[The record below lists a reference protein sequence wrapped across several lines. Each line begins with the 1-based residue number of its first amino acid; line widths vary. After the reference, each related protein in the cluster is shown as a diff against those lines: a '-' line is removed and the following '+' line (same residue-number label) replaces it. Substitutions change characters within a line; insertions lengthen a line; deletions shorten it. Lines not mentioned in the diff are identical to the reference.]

1 MSRVYFA
8 YYDYFFKKKLLFK
21 VFFVTIY
28 IFMNRLHDKMDI
40 QMNHI

>member
-8 YYDYFFKKKLLFK
+8 YYDYFFFK
-21 VFFVTIY
+21 NYYLKFFLSLY
-28 IFMNRLHDKMDI
+28 IFMNRLQDKMDI